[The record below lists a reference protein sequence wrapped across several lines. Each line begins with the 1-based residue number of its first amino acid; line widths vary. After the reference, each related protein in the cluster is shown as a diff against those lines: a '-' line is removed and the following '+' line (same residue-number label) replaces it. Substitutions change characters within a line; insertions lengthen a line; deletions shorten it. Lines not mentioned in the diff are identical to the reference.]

1 MKKIYGAGLGIIVLL
16 LAAGC
21 FLHHGTMASATPVS
35 ANGRLQVKGNKIV
48 NAEGKPFV
56 IKGVS
61 THGMA
66 WYPQYI
72 NKNAF
77 SSLKKRGVNTIRL
90 AMYTEE
96 YNGYCTG
103 NSENRKVLESL
114 IDKGVKE
121 ATALGMYVIID
132 WHILSDGNP
141 LKHKKEAQVFF
152 KKTAKKYNKYTNIL
166 FEICNEPNGND
177 GNWKNIKKYA
187 SAVVKAI
194 RSVNKK
200 SVIIVG
206 TPTWCQDVDV
216 AAADPLKGS
225 NIAYA
230 FHFYASTHKQDLRN
244 KLETAVKKGLPVIVS
259 EFGLSEA
266 SGNGIV
272 DLKEANKWNKLMN
285 RYKLG
290 RVAWSLSNKDESSAL
305 LKPSCQKVGGW
316 KDSDFSKAGK
326 WLFGTCY

>member
-1 MKKIYGAGLGIIVLL
+1 
-16 LAAGC
+16 
-21 FLHHGTMASATPVS
+21 
-35 ANGRLQVKGNKIV
+35 
-48 NAEGKPFV
+48 
-56 IKGVS
+56 
-61 THGMA
+61 
-66 WYPQYI
+66 
-72 NKNAF
+72 
-77 SSLKKRGVNTIRL
+77 
-90 AMYTEE
+90 MYTEE

-103 NSENRKVLESL
+103 DSENRRNLEAL
-114 IDKGVKE
+114 LVKGVKE

-141 LKHKKEAQVFF
+141 LTHKKEAQAFF
-152 KKTAKKYNKYTNIL
+152 KKIAKKYNKYKNIL

-187 SAVVKAI
+187 NAVVKTI

-200 SVIIVG
+200 AIIIVG
-206 TPTWCQDVDV
+206 TPTWSQDVDA

-225 NIAYA
+225 GIAYA

-244 KLETAVKKGLPVIVS
+244 KLEAAVKKGLPVIVS

-266 SGNGIV
+266 SGNGVV
-272 DLKEANKWNKLMN
+272 DIKEANKWNKLMN

-305 LKPSCQKVGGW
+305 LKPSCQKTGGW
-316 KDSDFSKAGK
+316 KASDFSKAGK
-326 WLFGTCY
+326 WLFGVCF